1 MKDVTAT
8 NQFSEF
14 LSKNLRAGDTINCI
28 LRHVSRSGMSRE
40 ISLLKGEMDISWYVA
55 RYLGYKQGNQGGI
68 KINGCGMD
76 MGFAL
81 VYELSRK
88 LFDGKFICIGEKCR
102 ANDHSNK
109 PYPKRD
115 GKMLHSDSG
124 YALNMRWL

>member
-14 LSKNLRAGDTINCI
+14 LSKNLKPGDTINCI

-40 ISLLKGEMDISWYVA
+40 ISLLKGELDITWNVA
-55 RYLGYKQGNQGGI
+55 HFLGYKQGNRGGI
-68 KINGCGMD
+68 KISGCGMD

-88 LFDGKFICIGEKCR
+88 LFENKFKCIGEKCR
-102 ANDHSNK
+102 ASDHLNK
-109 PYPKRD
+109 PYLKRD
-115 GKMLHSDSG
+115 GKMLHSDAS